1 MQLSFNAK
9 QKLKLSVTRNK
20 EYLSKYLLEEERVV
34 GAMLDS
40 KKLEPEG
47 EGKYKY
53 TVTSFKVFQLDI
65 NPVVSIAVE
74 NKDGILRMSALES
87 KLDGLGIIDDFNLIL
102 KANLEATDLGLEGE
116 ALLGVSVSQP
126 PLLRLVPKKILEST
140 GHSVLNGILL
150 GIKSRVQQ
158 QLVKDFLDWCE
169 LNKIW
174 FFKKLF
180 LWRLVIPF
188 LLINERCS
196 LVP

>member
-1 MQLSFNAK
+1 MLLSFDAK

-40 KKLEPEG
+40 KKLVPEG

-74 NKDGILRMSALES
+74 NKDGILKMSALES
-87 KLDGLGIIDDFNLIL
+87 KLDGLGMIDDFNLIL
-102 KANLEATDLGLEGE
+102 NANLEATDLGLEGE
-116 ALLGVSVSQP
+116 ALLGVCVSQP
-126 PLLRLVPKKILEST
+126 PHLRLVPKKILEST

-150 GIKSRVQQ
+150 GIKSRVQP
-158 QLVKDFLDWCE
+158 QLVNDFLDWCE
-169 LNKIW
+169 LNKI
-174 FFKKLF
+174 
-180 LWRLVIPF
+180 
-188 LLINERCS
+188 
-196 LVP
+196 

>member
-1 MQLSFNAK
+1 MLLSFDAK

-40 KKLEPEG
+40 KKLLPEG

-74 NKDGILRMSALES
+74 NKDGILKMSALES
-87 KLDGLGIIDDFNLIL
+87 KLDGLGMIDDFNLIL

-126 PLLRLVPKKILEST
+126 PILKLVPKRILEST

-150 GIKSRVQQ
+150 GIKTRVQQ
-158 QLVKDFLDWCE
+158 QLVKDFFEWCE
-169 LNKIW
+169 LNKI
-174 FFKKLF
+174 
-180 LWRLVIPF
+180 
-188 LLINERCS
+188 
-196 LVP
+196 

>member
-1 MQLSFNAK
+1 MLLSFDAK

-40 KKLEPEG
+40 KKLLPEG

-74 NKDGILRMSALES
+74 NKDGILKMSALES
-87 KLDGLGIIDDFNLIL
+87 TLDGLGMIEDFDLLL

-126 PLLRLVPKKILEST
+126 PILKLVPKRILEST

-150 GIKSRVQQ
+150 GIKTRVQQ
-158 QLVKDFLDWCE
+158 QLVKDFFEWCE
-169 LNKIW
+169 LKKI
-174 FFKKLF
+174 
-180 LWRLVIPF
+180 
-188 LLINERCS
+188 
-196 LVP
+196 

>member
-1 MQLSFNAK
+1 MLLSFDAK

-40 KKLEPEG
+40 KKLLPEG

-74 NKDGILRMSALES
+74 TKDGILKMSALES
-87 KLDGLGIIDDFNLIL
+87 KLDGLGIVDDFNLIL
-102 KANLEATDLGLEGE
+102 KANLKETDIGLEGE

-126 PLLRLVPKKILEST
+126 PLLKLLPKKILEST

-158 QLVKDFLDWCE
+158 QLVKDFLEWCE
-169 LNKIW
+169 LNK
-174 FFKKLF
+174 
-180 LWRLVIPF
+180 V
-188 LLINERCS
+188 
-196 LVP
+196 

>member
-1 MQLSFNAK
+1 MLLSFDAK

-40 KKLEPEG
+40 KKLVSEG
-47 EGKYKY
+47 AGRYKY

-65 NPVVSIAVE
+65 KPVVSIAVE
-74 NKDGILRMSALES
+74 NKNGILRMSALES
-87 KLDGLGIIDDFNLIL
+87 KLDGLGMVDDFNLIL
-102 KANLEATDLGLEGE
+102 KATLESTDIGLEGD

-126 PLLRLVPKKILEST
+126 PLLKLVPKKILEST

-169 LNKIW
+169 SNQI
-174 FFKKLF
+174 
-180 LWRLVIPF
+180 
-188 LLINERCS
+188 
-196 LVP
+196 

>member
-1 MQLSFNAK
+1 MLLSFDAK

-40 KKLEPEG
+40 RKLVPEG
-47 EGKYKY
+47 ESKYKY

-74 NKDGILRMSALES
+74 NKDGVLKMSALDS
-87 KLDGLGIIDDFNLIL
+87 TLDGLGMIDDFKLIL
-102 KANLEATDLGLEGE
+102 KANLEATDIGLEGE

-126 PLLRLVPKKILEST
+126 PLLKFVPKKILEST

-150 GIKSRVQQ
+150 GIKARVQQ
-158 QLVKDFLDWCE
+158 QLVKDFLDWCK
-169 LNKIW
+169 LNQI
-174 FFKKLF
+174 
-180 LWRLVIPF
+180 
-188 LLINERCS
+188 
-196 LVP
+196 

>member
-1 MQLSFNAK
+1 MLLSFDAK

-34 GAMLDS
+34 GAMLDPN
-40 KKLEPEG
+40 KLEPEG

-53 TVTSFKVFQLDI
+53 TVTSFRVFQLDV

-74 NKDGILRMSALES
+74 NKNGVLKMSALDS
-87 KLDGLGIIDDFNLIL
+87 KLDGLGIVEDFNLIL
-102 KANLEATDLGLEGE
+102 KANLEATDVGLEGE

-126 PLLRLVPKKILEST
+126 PLLKLVPKKILEST

-158 QLVKDFLDWCE
+158 QLIKDFVNWCE
-169 LNKIW
+169 LNQI
-174 FFKKLF
+174 
-180 LWRLVIPF
+180 
-188 LLINERCS
+188 
-196 LVP
+196 